1 MLFELSLC
9 WKNVRSSA
17 MDTYWGES
25 LVHSRLMECI
35 AKAVKTGIYLAKP
48 WHWLLC
54 SLMSSEDLYLPRWR
68 NEASHDRHIRADLNN
83 SLRLERY
90 TDSRTIVEV
99 GIISQLYRL
108 QPFADSHLGKLPPEL
123 RTLIDHDLV
132 ATPPLHSG
140 QGLTTQG
147 VRAVIQTHH
156 S

>member
-68 NEASHDRHIRADLNN
+68 NEASHNRHIRADLNN

-90 TDSRTIVEV
+90 TDSRIIVEV
-99 GIISQLYRL
+99 GIISELYRL
-108 QPFADSHLGKLPPEL
+108 QPFADNGLGKLTPEL
-123 RTLIDHDLV
+123 RTQFYHDLV
-132 ATPPLHSG
+132 ATPSINYG
-140 QGLTTQG
+140 QELTTQG
-147 VRAVIQTHH
+147 ARAVTQNVP
-156 S
+156 